1 MSRTTA
7 PHRPDESRTRHIDI
21 ALGQRVRRLRQD
33 HGLTQIKVCEALGIS
48 SNQWSRHESGEN
60 RIPAA
65 RLWQF
70 CHLIGADV
78 RTLFDGLP
86 HFVGPVEKAMG
97 VSEVSTPFDHAAE
110 GDGPE
115 GNGADTRAIAS
126 AARRLPASSRQLL
139 LTIARAL
146 SEGASKQG

>member
-1 MSRTTA
+1 MSRTAA
-7 PHRPDESRTRHIDI
+7 PHRLDESRTRHIDI

-33 HGLTQIKVCEALGIS
+33 YGLTQAKVCEALGIS

-86 HFVGPVEKAMG
+86 HSVGPLGKVVG
-97 VSEVSTPFDHAAE
+97 VSEPSTPFDH
-110 GDGPE
+110 GPE
-115 GNGADTRAIAS
+115 GEGADMRAIAS
-126 AARRLPASSRQLL
+126 AARRLPASSRHLL
-139 LTIARAL
+139 LTIARAM
-146 SEGASKQG
+146 SEDAKKHG